1 MGRKAGLRDC
11 LMQPKKTYQVLV
23 VPVIFIFND
32 VTTKKFQAKNLCH
45 WQENHFEAIHLLWLL
60 LPHPLL
66 ALRLYSK

>member
-11 LMQPKKTYQVLV
+11 LMQPKNTYQVLV

-45 WQENHFEAIHLLWLL
+45 WQENHFEAIHLLL